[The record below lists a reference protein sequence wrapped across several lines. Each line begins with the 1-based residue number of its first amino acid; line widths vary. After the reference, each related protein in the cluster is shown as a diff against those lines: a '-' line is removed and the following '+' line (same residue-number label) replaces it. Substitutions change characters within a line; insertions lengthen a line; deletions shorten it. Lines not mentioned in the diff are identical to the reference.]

1 MPELDGRLR
10 EVSQLRKIWRAFR
23 DPQERLED
31 ERLSQPVVQDLSNT
45 ALPREPVAGYGMAAV
60 RAAFRYWWCRKQ
72 HEAIVTLGDR
82 LDSSAF
88 DSEPLLR
95 VYLEN
100 ARSSIKGS
108 GSGARP

>member
-1 MPELDGRLR
+1 MPELDRRLR

-31 ERLSQPVVQDLSNT
+31 EGLSQAVVQDVSHI
-45 ALPREPVAGYGMAAV
+45 ALPPEPVASYGMAAV
-60 RAAFRYWWCRKQ
+60 RAAIRYWWCRKQ
-72 HEAIVTLGDR
+72 HEAIVSLGDR

-100 ARSSIKGS
+100 ARSSLTESRS
-108 GSGARP
+108 GTRS